1 MDILLV
7 GGLLLLIMMVLLAG
21 GVWIAMTLAICG
33 WVGQAFF
40 TTTSPGNN
48 LFSSFWESTRPG
60 SWRAAAVH
68 LDGRDPV
75 PQPSSARRCS
85 RASGPG

>member
-7 GGLLLLIMMVLLAG
+7 GGFLLLIMMVLLSG

-40 TTTSPGNN
+40 TSTQPGNCLLYTSP
-48 LFSSFWESTRPG
+48 SP
-60 SWRAAAVH
+60 
-68 LDGRDPV
+68 RD
-75 PQPSSARRCS
+75 S
-85 RASGPG
+85 